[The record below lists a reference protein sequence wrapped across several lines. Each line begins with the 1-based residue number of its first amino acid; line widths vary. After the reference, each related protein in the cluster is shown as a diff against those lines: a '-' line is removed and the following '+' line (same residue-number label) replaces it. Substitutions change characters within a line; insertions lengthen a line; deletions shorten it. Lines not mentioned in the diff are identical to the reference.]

1 MYFFQ
6 VLKIC
11 PCTLSVHWK
20 RGLDLTNYRRLKYI
34 QIHMSAPTDFA
45 NTSVLWTYTSQ
56 TLKFCN
62 PFFCTSVHFALLPL
76 PSWSFPRVVLVLFNH
91 HRQFPEI
98 TCLVHQAL
106 ADAFQLQQSMTIC
119 TFALTMLNAF
129 AGLHLSC
136 SVIEPT
142 PWSHMLGLLG
152 IGKCISFAYISE
164 IFAPGTEEFF
174 KMSYLRALLPNKLT
188 LGVSFRQP
196 FWRCLARLA

>member
-62 PFFCTSVHFALLPL
+62 PFFALLYIL
-76 PSWSFPRVVLVLFNH
+76 HFCLCQADPSPGLYLFCS
-91 HRQFPEI
+91 I
-98 TCLVHQAL
+98 TTDNSLKSHAWFTRHWQMLFSCNSQW
-106 ADAFQLQQSMTIC
+106 QS
-119 TFALTMLNAF
+119 
-129 AGLHLSC
+129 
-136 SVIEPT
+136 
-142 PWSHMLGLLG
+142 
-152 IGKCISFAYISE
+152 
-164 IFAPGTEEFF
+164 
-174 KMSYLRALLPNKLT
+174 ALLRSPCWML
-188 LGVSFRQP
+188 LQGYIYLVQS
-196 FWRCLARLA
+196 